1 MGLSGL
7 FRFFQLSCFTIK
19 RFFKFILF
27 VLLLALAYLLVNAAV
42 IYRYSK
48 QYSEQRSDVAIVLGA
63 AVYGTK
69 VSPVYRERINHAIY
83 LYQQGIIKKIILTG
97 GKIEGQKIS
106 DSRVAMN
113 YAKQQGVPE
122 KDILIEESSRYT
134 EENLQE
140 AKKIMEARGYTTAL
154 LVSDPLHMKRGI
166 HLADD
171 LGLNCQPS
179 PTQTSMYRTLKPRA
193 KSLLYESIFLS
204 AQRLRLLK

>member
-83 LYQQGIIKKIILTG
+83 LYQQSVIKKIIL
-97 GKIEGQKIS
+97 
-106 DSRVAMN
+106 
-113 YAKQQGVPE
+113 
-122 KDILIEESSRYT
+122 
-134 EENLQE
+134 
-140 AKKIMEARGYTTAL
+140 
-154 LVSDPLHMKRGI
+154 
-166 HLADD
+166 
-171 LGLNCQPS
+171 
-179 PTQTSMYRTLKPRA
+179 
-193 KSLLYESIFLS
+193 
-204 AQRLRLLK
+204 